1 MKRTLTASCLLF
13 VFVLGFAS
21 CEKDEFVSEYAQR
34 VPAPVN
40 PFLQPG
46 DSLQSSDLRPVP
58 VIAHRCCWSGDSLPQ
73 NSLAAFRKA
82 LMLNILGSEFDVRQ
96 TKDGQLVINH
106 DATYNGLTIST
117 STYSDLCKYQL
128 SNGETIPLLEDF
140 IKAYKECETEVFM
153 VVELKSCNVDDVLAM
168 FERYEVYSNVIFIS
182 FSKKYCDKLVKK
194 GFGPVTYYLGGNM
207 PPESVKD
214 AGYAGIDY
222 SYTILD
228 AHPEW
233 ISEAQ
238 ALGLQVIVWTVNKA
252 DAINNYLFNKVI
264 VTSDFVIDYIKNKSS
279 LR

>member
-1 MKRTLTASCLLF
+1 MKREFISLLLLSF
-13 VFVLGFAS
+13 FLVGFAS
-21 CEKDEFVSEYAQR
+21 CEKDENEFENRSKYC
-34 VPAPVN
+34 
-40 PFLQPG
+40 
-46 DSLQSSDLRPVP
+46 PVP
-58 VIAHRCCWSGDSLPQ
+58 VDSLFNSKKTAVPIIAHRGCWSGDSLPQ

-106 DATYNGLTIST
+106 DATYNGLSIST

-168 FERYEVYSNVIFIS
+168 LERYEVYSNVIFIS
-182 FSKKYCDKLVKK
+182 FSKNYCNKLVKK

-207 PPESVKD
+207 TPESVKD

-238 ALGLQVIVWTVNKA
+238 ALGLQVIVWTVNRN
-252 DAINNYLFNKVI
+252 DFIHYYLSKEVF
-264 VTSDFVIDYIKNKSS
+264 VTTDRAQLIIKDYQ
-279 LR
+279 